1 MNIFQ
6 KIKQTVAEAEYKRE
20 EPSVVNPTFPVTVN
34 HTESKKEDVKPQ
46 RLYSEEKENVK
57 PCFEDKD
64 MMEYFLIPFSHPT
77 VLRPLPQKKEED
89 IYDLSC
95 ICDEGKDINGFPEG
109 VSATYSLIEFLQK
122 KLEAE
127 KPKKDNTVS
136 NSDTDADTK
145 DNKGENKAEEN
156 TLKEEIASDNSSEKE
171 SDKSSEMVDK
181 LNEIIKNEKKTYE
194 KKSESS
200 VEDPFDFDLSDF

>member
-20 EPSVVNPTFPVTVN
+20 EPSVVNPTFPVTIN
-34 HTESKKEDVKPQ
+34 HTESKEEDIKPQ
-46 RLYSEEKENVK
+46 KLCNEEKENVK
-57 PCFEDKD
+57 PCFEDKN

-77 VLRPLPQKKEED
+77 VLRPLPERKEED

-109 VSATYSLIEFLQK
+109 ISATYSLIEFLQK
-122 KLEAE
+122 KLEEE
-127 KPKKDNTVS
+127 KPKKDNII
-136 NSDTDADTK
+136 SDTGTDTE
-145 DNKGENKAEEN
+145 DNKSENKADEEN
-156 TLKEEIASDNSSEKE
+156 ALKEEITSDSSSEKE
-171 SDKSSEMVDK
+171 NGKDLEMADK
-181 LNEIIKNEKKTYE
+181 LNEIIKSNKKTYE

-200 VEDPFDFDLSDF
+200 DEDPFDFDLSDF

>member
-6 KIKQTVAEAEYKRE
+6 RIKQTVAEAEYKRE

-34 HTESKKEDVKPQ
+34 HTESKEEDVKPQ
-46 RLYSEEKENVK
+46 KLYSEEQENTK

-77 VLRPLPQKKEED
+77 VLRPLPERKEED

-109 VSATYSLIEFLQK
+109 IFATYSLIEFLQK

-127 KPKKDNTVS
+127 KPKKDIILS
-136 NSDTDADTK
+136 NSDTDTE
-145 DNKGENKAEEN
+145 DNKNENKAEES
-156 TLKEEIASDNSSEKE
+156 TLKEETASDSSSEKE
-171 SDKSSEMVDK
+171 SNKNSEIADK
-181 LNEIIKNEKKTYE
+181 LNEIIKNDKKTYE

-200 VEDPFDFDLSDF
+200 TEDPFDFDLSDF